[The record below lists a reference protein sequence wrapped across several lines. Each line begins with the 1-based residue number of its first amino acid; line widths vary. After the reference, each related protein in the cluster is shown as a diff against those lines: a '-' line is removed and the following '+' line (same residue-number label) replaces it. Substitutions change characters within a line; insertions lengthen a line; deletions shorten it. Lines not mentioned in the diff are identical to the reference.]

1 MKQTIASPG
10 KNFRWLVLAGGIII
24 ALCIGLLYLWS
35 IYVRPMCEQYGWDT
49 DQVALMGN
57 VMMATLCLGGFIG
70 GQLLPKVGAKVC
82 GIIGAVLFGGFMFLS
97 SFVTSP
103 VMMYITYGII
113 SGTGCGILYNSM
125 MYTLGL
131 WFPDRRGLAMGIYL
145 GFFGLST
152 TIWSKPV
159 SALLSGI
166 GVKNTMMVMGL
177 AFFAVILAIAVFI
190 MRMPPEGWLPEGYV
204 PPAEKANANSRT
216 LTVKQGLRTRAFWQI
231 TVAQV
236 LLVITYNFINP
247 YVSVFVVEQKFLA
260 AETAVTI
267 VAAMGIGSLCG
278 RVAGG
283 VLADVIGNKLAYL
296 VACGSSII
304 ACAVL
309 VPASGDFTIGL
320 MFFLLAFG
328 YGARTPIYGTLA
340 VDNFGAK
347 NSSALAGFTNLF
359 TISTSLLS
367 GIITASIRRATGSF
381 DGAFYVAIAA
391 AVIGCACIL
400 LMPKVKPVD
409 KIDDSQER
417 EYAHAASNPLSKDAT
432 A

>member
-1 MKQTIASPG
+1 MKQQTSQPG
-10 KNFRWLVLAGGIII
+10 SGFRWLVLVGSVII

-70 GQLLPKVGAKVC
+70 GQLLPKVGSKVC
-82 GIIGAVLFGGFMFLS
+82 GILGAALYGGFMFLS

-103 VMMYITYGII
+103 AMMYVTYGII

-152 TIWSKPV
+152 TLWSKPI
-159 SALLSGI
+159 SGLLVTI
-166 GVKNTMMVMGL
+166 GVKSTMMILGL
-177 AFFAVILAIAVFI
+177 AFLAVILVIAVFI

-204 PPAEKANANSRT
+204 PPAEKANANSKSP
-216 LTVKQGLRTRAFWQI
+216 TVREGLRTRAFWQI
-231 TVAQV
+231 TIAQV

-247 YVSVFVVEQKFLA
+247 YVSVFVVEQTALA
-260 AETAVTI
+260 AETAVSI
-267 VAAMGIGSLCG
+267 VAVMGIGSLCG
-278 RVAGG
+278 RLAGG
-283 VLADVIGNKLAYL
+283 FLADTIGNKLAYL
-296 VACGSSII
+296 VACGSSVL
-304 ACAVL
+304 ACVVL
-309 VPASGDFTIGL
+309 IPAAGPVTIGI

-340 VDNFGAK
+340 VDNFGAR

-381 DGAFYVAIAA
+381 NGAFYVAIAA
-391 AVIGCACIL
+391 AVVGCACIL
-400 LMPKVKPVD
+400 LMSKVKP
-409 KIDDSQER
+409 IDT
-417 EYAHAASNPLSKDAT
+417 K
-432 A
+432 

>member
-1 MKQTIASPG
+1 MKQQTSQPG
-10 KNFRWLVLAGGIII
+10 SGFRWLVLVGSVII

-70 GQLLPKVGAKVC
+70 GQLLPKVGSKVC
-82 GIIGAVLFGGFMFLS
+82 GILGAALYGGFMFLS

-103 VMMYITYGII
+103 AMMYVTYGII

-152 TIWSKPV
+152 TLWSKPI
-159 SALLSGI
+159 SGLLVTI
-166 GVKNTMMVMGL
+166 GVKSTMMILGL
-177 AFFAVILAIAVFI
+177 AFLAVILVIAVFI

-204 PPAEKANANSRT
+204 PPAEKANANSKS
-216 LTVKQGLRTRAFWQI
+216 LTVREGLRTRAFWQI
-231 TVAQV
+231 TIAQV

-247 YVSVFVVEQKFLA
+247 YVSVFVVEQTALA
-260 AETAVTI
+260 AETAVSI
-267 VAAMGIGSLCG
+267 VAVMGIGSLCG
-278 RVAGG
+278 RLAGG
-283 VLADVIGNKLAYL
+283 FLADTIGNKLAYL
-296 VACGSSII
+296 VACGSSVL
-304 ACAVL
+304 ACVVL
-309 VPASGDFTIGL
+309 IPAAGPVTIGI

-340 VDNFGAK
+340 VDNFGAR

-381 DGAFYVAIAA
+381 NGAFYVAIAA
-391 AVIGCACIL
+391 AVVGCACIL
-400 LMPKVKPVD
+400 LMSKVKP
-409 KIDDSQER
+409 IDT
-417 EYAHAASNPLSKDAT
+417 K
-432 A
+432 